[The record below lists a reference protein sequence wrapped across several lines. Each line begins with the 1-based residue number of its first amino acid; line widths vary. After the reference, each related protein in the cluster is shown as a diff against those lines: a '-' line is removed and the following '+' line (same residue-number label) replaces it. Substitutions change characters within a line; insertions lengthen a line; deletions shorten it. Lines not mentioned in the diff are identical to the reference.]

1 MERADH
7 NRMVPPEGADKY
19 TDSIELSNACREFY
33 QSRLKS
39 AQSLKEKWGSD
50 RRTVNISDS
59 NGNEKKKSSIDIA
72 MEKLRSEMAS
82 LMDQDLS
89 LMKQLLTLNE
99 EIEELKWRRRYCW
112 SKSSFLNS
120 SCDVTSTDWSQSD
133 MSITKLGEDL
143 PPKYPSPSSLS
154 LSIDDSRGSFY
165 DDADSARTLSREQL
179 KGSMSKMVQKIQK
192 LERDSYDSGINEGYT
207 ETSISVPQPLVTH
220 L

>member
-1 MERADH
+1 MMSTLTH
-7 NRMVPPEGADKY
+7 
-19 TDSIELSNACREFY
+19 ILLLL
-33 QSRLKS
+33 Q
-39 AQSLKEKWGSD
+39 
-50 RRTVNISDS
+50 
-59 NGNEKKKSSIDIA
+59 
-72 MEKLRSEMAS
+72 AS

-120 SCDVTSTDWSQSD
+120 SCEVASTDWSQSD
-133 MSITKLGEDL
+133 MSITKMGDDL

-154 LSIDDSRGSFY
+154 LSIDDSRCSFY

-207 ETSISVPQPLVTH
+207 ETSIPVPQPLVTH
-220 L
+220 LWWHIGDIVFIRTFNTACAKRLKTRVVILNTNDLLISAYVKSHWWLVVF